1 MLRKVAGVVM
11 AALAI
16 AWLIFVWRE
25 YVRTQADAFSYVGW
39 VLIFAVLWGY
49 NIFLRDRQTP
59 EALSKSRIVGLLIF
73 IPVIAWVVQRI
84 LGMDFPLIE
93 MAAALSI
100 FGLFLSWG
108 WRLFRAAA

>member
-1 MLRKVAGVVM
+1 MLRKVAGLVM

-25 YVRTQADAFSYVGW
+25 YVTTQADALSYAGW
-39 VLIFAVLWGY
+39 VLIFALLWGY

-59 EALSKSRIVGLLIF
+59 EALARSRILGLLIF
-73 IPVIAWVVQRI
+73 IPVVAWVAQRM
-84 LGMDFPLIE
+84 LGMDFPMIE

-108 WRLFRAAA
+108 WRLYREAA